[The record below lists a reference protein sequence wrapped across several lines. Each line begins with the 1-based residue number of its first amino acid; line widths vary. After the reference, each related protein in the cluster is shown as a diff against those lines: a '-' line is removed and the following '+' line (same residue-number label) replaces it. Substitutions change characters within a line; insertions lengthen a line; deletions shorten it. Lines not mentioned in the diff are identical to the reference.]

1 MTLTALGR
9 MNVPTPGTPVPLS
22 TDPNARACRVLFQAV
37 PGLTGKGYIGTPHMH
52 TAALTGVIRV
62 VSPNSGSG
70 IAEAYEIIAADGR
83 DAISLS
89 QLAIDMQVSGEGLI
103 VSYWVE

>member
-9 MNVPTPGTPVPLS
+9 MNIPTPGTPVPLS

-62 VSPNSGSG
+62 VSPNSASG
-70 IAEAYEIIAADGR
+70 IAEPQNLTILPCR
-83 DAISLS
+83 
-89 QLAIDMQVSGEGLI
+89 Q
-103 VSYWVE
+103 SYLLQCRNALW